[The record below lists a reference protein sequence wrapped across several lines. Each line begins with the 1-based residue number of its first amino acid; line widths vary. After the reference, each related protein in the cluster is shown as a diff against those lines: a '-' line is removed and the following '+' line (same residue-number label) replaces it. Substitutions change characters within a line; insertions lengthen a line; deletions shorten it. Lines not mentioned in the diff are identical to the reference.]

1 MKIVGRSAARRM
13 SASCSDDRRTVTAT
27 SLDLGQSNLTTTRV
41 SRPGTR
47 RADARLVSSL
57 ESPGAGQRL
66 GIDIARRIGRMKPGR
81 GLPQS
86 LVTIALLIASIVFP
100 SLQDNDVVVGDVVDE
115 AVGFVDTA

>member
-1 MKIVGRSAARRM
+1 M

-27 SLDLGQSNLTTTRV
+27 SLDLGRSNLTTTRV

>member
-1 MKIVGRSAARRM
+1 MKIVGRFAARRM
-13 SASCSDDRRTVTAT
+13 SASSSDDRRTATAT
-27 SLDLGQSNLTTTRV
+27 SLDRGGRIWRPRGCH
-41 SRPGTR
+41 RPGTR

-66 GIDIARRIGRMKPGR
+66 GIAIARKIGRMKPGR

-115 AVGFVDTA
+115 AVGFVGTA